1 MYMDTAFFDHAMDQ
15 FPCVFDELLHAY
27 PLRPG
32 SGNIT
37 PPCRNFSWRMRPQHA
52 CGDQTWPGR
61 LPPLKWRFL
70 ALQKDKTTFNL
81 LWSHVVP
88 LVLHFFGVPIYIYIH
103 NNPGPETIL
112 ITYNYKY
119 IYIVR
124 PLPREPLPLRT
135 RRRPQLPIP
144 ADLALRSRQKTS
156 NPNLWVTR
164 LGVLIYLIYIYV

>member
-1 MYMDTAFFDHAMDQ
+1 MDTAFFDHAMDQ

-119 IYIVR
+119 IYIYSSAPSKRAVAAEDKTSATAPDTSRLGLEIPVR
-124 PLPREPLPLRT
+124 KHRT
-135 RRRPQLPIP
+135 RTCGSQG
-144 ADLALRSRQKTS
+144 
-156 NPNLWVTR
+156 WEC
-164 LGVLIYLIYIYV
+164 